1 MKKILLALFA
11 TAMLSAGI
19 FAAETSPKT
28 VIHVITAKWK
38 PNTTPAQID
47 EVLAAAAAMP
57 AQYAG
62 ITRVW
67 TRPIKMQIPEGYD
80 HIIVMEFASE
90 AALKDYVDSAAQKK
104 FYEVYIPI
112 RQTSRTSDITN

>member
-47 EVLAAAAAMP
+47 EVLATVAAMP

-90 AALKDYVDSAAQKK
+90 AALRDYVDSAAQKK

-112 RQTSRTSDITN
+112 RETSRTSDITN